1 MFIYFININNTHN
14 LNHKNILHS
23 DKYMNITNLIKTI
36 FAVAVGLFMLLVAP
50 ILVQISL
57 ENLLNE
63 LLIAVITE
71 PKYASG
77 ITLFSFFYPL
87 WRALSYVAGIVLLA
101 IVPSIYQGKEWTLK
115 VELTAYAVPSVGG
128 MFMFLPYVSF
138 VGGFPFPMMISF
150 VGLLGYLSVFLFHYY
165 GSILEKIVNL
175 ITFTFVG
182 MLATH
187 AFVIGIGAQRMLL
200 TRPGQPLFA
209 GLEWWILTMSG
220 EINWIAVLML
230 FGSIP
235 LMADRKKNGWWLA
248 IIAALSIITINIPT
262 QIIRTATPDYLIG
275 AMLAAGLLALLL
287 IFKDRLIGK
296 DTSKVRE

>member
-1 MFIYFININNTHN
+1 
-14 LNHKNILHS
+14 
-23 DKYMNITNLIKTI
+23 MNITNLIKTI

-50 ILVQISL
+50 ILVQLSL
-57 ENLLNE
+57 EGLLNE
-63 LLIAVITE
+63 LLIKVVTE
-71 PKYASG
+71 PKYSSG
-77 ITLFSFFYPL
+77 ITLFSLFYPL

-101 IVPSIYQGKEWTLK
+101 MVPSIYQGKEWTMK

-128 MFMFLPYVSF
+128 MFMFLPYISF
-138 VGGFPFPMMISF
+138 VEGFPIPIMISF

-165 GSILEKIVNL
+165 GSILEKIANL

-187 AFVIGIGAQRMLL
+187 AFVIGVGAQRMLL

-235 LMADRKKNGWWLA
+235 LMAERKKNGWWLA

-275 AMLAAGLLALLL
+275 AILATVLLALLL
-287 IFKDRLIGK
+287 IFKDRLVGK
-296 DTSKVRE
+296 DTNKVRE